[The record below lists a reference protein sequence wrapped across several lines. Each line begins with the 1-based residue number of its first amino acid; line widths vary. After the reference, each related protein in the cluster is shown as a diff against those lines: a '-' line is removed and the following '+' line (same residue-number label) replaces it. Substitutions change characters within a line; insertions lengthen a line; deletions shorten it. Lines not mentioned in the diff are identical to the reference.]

1 MIINVTFIIVFL
13 VMSVFMVYNVNL
25 ISNLV
30 ERVNIRKTMMRSCII
45 MFPASIFYSAA
56 TIFDLNVSVQFM
68 SLAVYYCAFAVS
80 SMIGK
85 RKRKLRSIYIA
96 LLYLL
101 IDSSFQSL
109 ILIILQY
116 KINVA
121 HNYCVYW
128 LSSIALAVIVYSI
141 VRKIYKSDIAVLE
154 ASINSI
160 SKTIYVMIAIS
171 LFLMS
176 GLLANLA
183 AKTESI
189 MIQSNITKLLTILC
203 ITINIIIII
212 SLIASTILKTYYKQ
226 ISDILEEQI
235 DSELEHYELI
245 GNLNTELR
253 EFKHDYKNHML
264 CIQALIN
271 DKQYDDLS
279 EYVSQITDSR
289 VVADKSFCSGNK
301 IADIILSD
309 KNKKAGE
316 AGCSVS
322 FCGEIS
328 DKIPSRDICV
338 ILSNSL
344 DNAIEACQNNT
355 SSEIC
360 SIKVQATFVRNM
372 QMFEITNPIFEDITV
387 RNNMVSTSKPDKG
400 SHGFG
405 LYNIKK
411 VVDSYNGDFEIN
423 TDNGEFCLSLGFQIS
438 N

>member
-1 MIINVTFIIVFL
+1 MLPV
-13 VMSVFMVYNVNL
+13 
-25 ISNLV
+25 
-30 ERVNIRKTMMRSCII
+30 
-45 MFPASIFYSAA
+45 SIFYSAA
-56 TIFDLNVSVQFM
+56 TIYDLGVSVQFV
-68 SLAVYYCAFAVS
+68 SLAAYYSAFAVS
-80 SMIGK
+80 SVIGK

-109 ILIILQY
+109 ILILIQY
-116 KINVA
+116 KFNVV

-128 LSSIALAVIVYSI
+128 ISSIVLAVIVYGI
-141 VRKIYKSDIAVLE
+141 VRKIYKSDTAILE

-160 SKTIYVMIAIS
+160 PKTIYVMIALS

-183 AKTESI
+183 AKTESTESVVV
-189 MIQSNITKLLTILC
+189 QNNITKLMTILC

-212 SLIASTILKTYYKQ
+212 SLIASTVLKTYYKQ
-226 ISDILEEQI
+226 ISNVLEEQI
-235 DSELEHYELI
+235 DSELEYYERI

-253 EFKHDYKNHML
+253 EFKHDYRNHML

-279 EYVSQITDSR
+279 EYVSQITNSK
-289 VVADKSFCSGNK
+289 VVSAKSFISGNK

-309 KNKKAGE
+309 KNKKAEE
-316 AGCSVS
+316 AGCQIS
-322 FCGEIS
+322 FFGEIS
-328 DKIPSRDICV
+328 EKIPSRDVCI

-344 DNAIEACQNNT
+344 DNAIEACQKNT
-355 SSEIC
+355 SSVMC
-360 SIKVQATFVRNM
+360 VIKVQATFVRNM
-372 QMFEITNPIFEDITV
+372 QMFEITNPIFEEIEV
-387 RNNMVSTSKPDKG
+387 RNNMVSTSKTDKG

-423 TDNGEFCLSLGFQIS
+423 TESFAYHWGFS
-438 N
+438 